1 MKVGMYMKVL
11 LFTHSQDI
19 DGAGCAVLA
28 TEAFSDVKIIPTKTF
43 DITSNVEKFMNSG
56 EIYSFDQIFVT
67 DLCIK
72 EPVLSRIDCDK
83 SLKNKLMVLDHHKT
97 EIEEGN
103 DKYDFVNITVE
114 RNGRK
119 ESGTSLFY
127 QYLLE
132 NKFLTRSHIL
142 DVLVEWTR
150 QYDVWDWKK
159 QENYNA
165 KKLHILFE
173 TLGYNQYLELIL
185 NKIHRYSSQSIE
197 FNDFE
202 NKVVAHYEEMFRND
216 ILGFLSKMKVVE
228 IEIQNIFYKVGY
240 IRCPYK
246 YRNDIN
252 EFIIHEGNTFE
263 IDMVGM
269 IMMDI
274 DTVSYRQIK
283 DIDVSIIAKHFG
295 GKGHRAASSNSQ
307 SNSLFQELLKKYSI

>member
-1 MKVGMYMKVL
+1 MKVL

-28 TEAFSDVKIIPTKTF
+28 SVAFREVKIVPTKTF
-43 DITSNVEKFMNSG
+43 DITKNVEKFVDSG
-56 EIYSFDQIFVT
+56 EIYSFDRIFVT

-72 EPVLSRIDCDK
+72 EPLLGKIDQ
-83 SLKNKLMVLDHHKT
+83 NQKLRKKLLVLDHHKT
-97 EIEEGN
+97 EIKEGN
-103 DKYDFVNITVE
+103 DKYDFVNITIE

-132 NKFLTRSHIL
+132 NKFLTQSHIL
-142 DVLVEWTR
+142 DTLVEWTR

-159 QENYNA
+159 EENYDA

-173 TLGYNQYLELIL
+173 TLGYDQYLEIIL
-185 NKIHRYSSQSIE
+185 RKIHEDSSKSIE

-202 NKVVAHYEEMFRND
+202 NKIVDHYEEMFKND
-216 ILGFLSKMKVVE
+216 ILGFLSKMKIVE
-228 IEIQNIFYKVGY
+228 LDIENTIYKIGY
-240 IRCPYK
+240 IRCPYR

-252 EFIIHEGNTFE
+252 EFILHKGNQFD
-263 IDMVGM
+263 IDAVGM
-269 IMMDI
+269 IMTDI

-283 DIDVSIIAKHFG
+283 DIDVSIISKYFG

-307 SNSLFQELLKKYSI
+307 DNPLFQELQNKYSI